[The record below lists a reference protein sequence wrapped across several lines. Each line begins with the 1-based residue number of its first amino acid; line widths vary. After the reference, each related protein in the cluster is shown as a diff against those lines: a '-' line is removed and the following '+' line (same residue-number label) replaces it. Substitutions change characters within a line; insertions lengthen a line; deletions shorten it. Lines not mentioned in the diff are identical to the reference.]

1 MLPVVEISEK
11 SKHFMIRQIK
21 VPDPVLPFANFVAL
35 AKLFSLFPDLYNGH
49 TDNDLLGNYSG

>member
-1 MLPVVEISEK
+1 
-11 SKHFMIRQIK
+11 MIRQIK

-35 AKLFSLFPDLYNGH
+35 AKLFSLFPDLYNRH